1 MAAITER
8 QRDLLRH
15 VARYRVTTV
24 EAVDRLLYAG
34 KSSPVAAL
42 NLLRRLVDS
51 DYLAP
56 PYRIVGRNYYSLSSH
71 GARYMGVSRRAVIDT
86 PAVLRERYTL
96 LAFCVLQQEIRR
108 YLPPDEFSE
117 RYPQVAQQPGID
129 PAHQHYFITR
139 RGQEQLLGQAVI
151 DLAADPPR
159 AVRKVRETMY
169 RIIKTPGLAEMRKN
183 FQLTVLT
190 SEPSKAQKIR
200 QLLEQ
205 LGAQEELPLRPSI
218 VVVEH
223 MRDLPDGSFTLSRTN
238 GASP

>member
-1 MAAITER
+1 MRVLTER

-42 NLLRRLVDS
+42 NLLRRLVDA

-56 PYRIVGRNYYSLSSH
+56 PYRLVGRNYYHLSSR
-71 GARYMGVSRRAVIDT
+71 GARTMGVSRRAVIDS

-96 LAFCVLQQEIRR
+96 LSFCVLQPELRR

-129 PAHQHYFITR
+129 PAHQHYFVTR

-151 DLAADPPR
+151 DLAADAPR

-169 RIIKTPGLAEMRKN
+169 RIVQTPGLTEMRDH
-183 FQLTVLT
+183 FLLTVLT
-190 SEPSKAQKIR
+190 SEPSKAQKIT
-200 QLLEQ
+200 QLLGQ
-205 LGAQEELPLRPSI
+205 LAVREELPLRPSI
-218 VVVEH
+218 VVVDQ
-223 MRDLPDGSFTLSRTN
+223 MRHLPDGSFSLPSAH
-238 GASP
+238 GESS